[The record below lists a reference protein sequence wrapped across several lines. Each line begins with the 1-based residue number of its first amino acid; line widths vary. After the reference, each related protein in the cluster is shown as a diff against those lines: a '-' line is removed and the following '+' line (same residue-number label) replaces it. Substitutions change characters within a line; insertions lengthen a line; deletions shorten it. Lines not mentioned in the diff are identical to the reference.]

1 MLCIDT
7 QGALA
12 FETSTFV
19 GRSVGVLGITDS
31 GKTNT
36 VAVLIEELLGN
47 LPMTIVDIEG
57 EYWGLKERFDL
68 LIAGRSE
75 HAELEI
81 GPENAAALA
90 EISITR
96 GISIILDLS
105 DYSSDEQHAFLLAYF
120 SRLWEVAGKERK
132 PYQIVL
138 EEAHEFI
145 PQSAS
150 SPLKAVLTRIALR
163 GRKRGLGIILAS
175 QRSAK
180 VEKDVLTQVPLL
192 FLHRV
197 VHPIDVKVYKDLLPL
212 PPARVEEMV
221 GGLAQGQVIVLY
233 QHAAQLVQIRRRA
246 TFHAGATPT
255 LDAEAAPQL
264 RSIDAATLE
273 ELRSMLAKS
282 EDEANSPDDGQA
294 VRIYGGGRAF
304 GKQFIIELE
313 KQMAAKDQEI
323 AQLREQVA
331 HQREMIEKLL
341 DTQEALRRQVAD
353 QASASVAP
361 KSPAS
366 PSLPPPPPL
375 NERKF
380 ATLVK
385 RLADL
390 PGQERRI
397 LQVLVDHGEER
408 LLPRQEIAA
417 WLQVQEKTITG
428 HPPMNLLR
436 LHVIERE
443 LHDDGYRYRSKL
455 RWYLAQEFPG
465 QDIEALIKRLF

>member
-175 QRSAK
+175 QRSA
-180 VEKDVLTQVPLL
+180 
-192 FLHRV
+192 
-197 VHPIDVKVYKDLLPL
+197 
-212 PPARVEEMV
+212 
-221 GGLAQGQVIVLY
+221 
-233 QHAAQLVQIRRRA
+233 
-246 TFHAGATPT
+246 
-255 LDAEAAPQL
+255 
-264 RSIDAATLE
+264 
-273 ELRSMLAKS
+273 
-282 EDEANSPDDGQA
+282 
-294 VRIYGGGRAF
+294 
-304 GKQFIIELE
+304 
-313 KQMAAKDQEI
+313 
-323 AQLREQVA
+323 
-331 HQREMIEKLL
+331 
-341 DTQEALRRQVAD
+341 
-353 QASASVAP
+353 
-361 KSPAS
+361 
-366 PSLPPPPPL
+366 
-375 NERKF
+375 
-380 ATLVK
+380 
-385 RLADL
+385 
-390 PGQERRI
+390 
-397 LQVLVDHGEER
+397 
-408 LLPRQEIAA
+408 
-417 WLQVQEKTITG
+417 
-428 HPPMNLLR
+428 
-436 LHVIERE
+436 
-443 LHDDGYRYRSKL
+443 
-455 RWYLAQEFPG
+455 
-465 QDIEALIKRLF
+465 

>member
-7 QGALA
+7 NEVLG
-12 FETSTFV
+12 FETSTFI
-19 GRSVGVLGITDS
+19 GRSVAVLGITDS

-36 VAVLIEELLGN
+36 VAVLIEELLGQ

-90 EISITR
+90 EISLSR

-105 DYSSDEQHAFLLAYF
+105 DYSAEEQHAFLQAYF
-120 SRLWEVAGKERK
+120 TRLWEVAGNLRK

-145 PQSAS
+145 PQGAS
-150 SPLKAVLTRIALR
+150 SPLKSVLTRIALR

-197 VHPIDVKVYKDLLPL
+197 VHPIDVKVYKDLVPL
-212 PPARVEEMV
+212 PPARVEEIV
-221 GGLAQGQVIVLY
+221 GGLAQGQAIVLY
-233 QHAAQLVQIRRRA
+233 QHTAQVAQIRRRA

-255 LDAEAAPQL
+255 LDAEAAPHL
-264 RSIDAATLE
+264 RAIDAATLA
-273 ELRSMLAKS
+273 ELRAMLEKEES
-282 EDEANSPDDGQA
+282 EADVESSPLSLRREQR
-294 VRIYGGGRAF
+294 VS
-304 GKQFIIELE
+304 ELE
-313 KQMAAKDQEI
+313 TALAAKDQEI
-323 AQLREQVA
+323 AQLREQIA
-331 HQREMIEKLL
+331 TQKGLIETMQTRLANSDQR
-341 DTQEALRRQVAD
+341 
-353 QASASVAP
+353 QA
-361 KSPAS
+361 SPAS
-366 PSLPPPPPL
+366 AGGTIPEVVQQALAPQRTAARAVQSPPF

-380 ATLVK
+380 SALQR
-385 RLADL
+385 RLRNL
-390 PGQERRI
+390 SSMEYRL
-397 LQVLVDHGEER
+397 LQVLHEQGRWLGVR
-408 LLPRQEIAA
+408 EIAA
-417 WLQVQEKTITG
+417 WLQVQESTFSKSPPSTLLGLGLVERTG
-428 HPPMNLLR
+428 SPFQYRSR
-436 LHVIERE
+436 LH
-443 LHDDGYRYRSKL
+443 D
-455 RWYLAQEFPG
+455 YLSEEYPG
-465 QDIEALIKRLF
+465 LDVNALVSRLFE